1 MPTSAWVRSV
11 TRQVRSSAEPPIW
24 SVAVVIPGLEDL
36 HLFVV
41 GTVDEPVFVVDAA
54 ERGLEMID
62 HIYISVTDIEKSLA
76 FYR

>member
-1 MPTSAWVRSV
+1 
-11 TRQVRSSAEPPIW
+11 
-24 SVAVVIPGLEDL
+24 VIPGLEDL